1 MFSRVHIFAD
11 ESGNFDF
18 SRRRGASRYFIL
30 TAVAFKECSTIN
42 AQLQSLRHQMAWE
55 GIDHPGPFHA
65 SHDPGPVRDRIS
77 PIIESHDLYVDAL
90 ILDKAKALPGIRS
103 TEERFYQYAWY
114 YLMKYVAPRTP
125 AKELLVVS
133 ASVGSKKKRRL
144 AFYSGVQDVIRQVGR
159 ITCRTACWDA
169 GSDACLQVADYCG
182 WAIQRKW
189 ESGDASAYHRIA
201 TKVRS
206 EFDLWARGT
215 TLYY

>member
-1 MFSRVHIFAD
+1 MFATFQNVPKHIIVDGDQAAAV
-11 ESGNFDF
+11 SHV
-18 SRRRGASRYFIL
+18 SATTPAGAKIEVDVMNYFRLKGGFI
-30 TAVAFKECSTIN
+30 AYMSN
-42 AQLQSLRHQMAWE
+42 Y
-55 GIDHPGPFHA
+55 
-65 SHDPGPVRDRIS
+65 HDPGPVRDRVFQ
-77 PIIESHDLYVDAL
+77 IIESHDLYVDAL
-90 ILDKAKALPGIRS
+90 ILEKAKALPGIRS

-201 TKVRS
+201 TKIRS